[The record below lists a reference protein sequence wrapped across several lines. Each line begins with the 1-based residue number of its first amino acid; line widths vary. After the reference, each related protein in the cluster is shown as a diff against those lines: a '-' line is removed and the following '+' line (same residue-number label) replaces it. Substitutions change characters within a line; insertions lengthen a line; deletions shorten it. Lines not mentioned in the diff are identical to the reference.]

1 MIGTVVALIALLALL
16 WYFGGELDLLSNL
29 LKRELKNLDRESKIK
44 TIKAYSNK
52 EVIVDEE
59 TVSKLKQLDALE
71 I

>member
-1 MIGTVVALIALLALL
+1 MLEAVVALIALLALL